1 MLLNRFVC
9 VAIFFTKLFS
19 FKSFKKFDNGFMHF
33 HCGDPVIG
41 NFSLSEHAGIFKVSI
56 FKRRKAVKV
65 FSLAKLGAPPPPV
78 SLHHHPHHLSQALHQ

>member
-1 MLLNRFVC
+1 
-9 VAIFFTKLFS
+9 
-19 FKSFKKFDNGFMHF
+19 MHF

-78 SLHHHPHHLSQALHQ
+78 SLHHHPHTGRGHGLPHRAGNLPGEPLLDLGYHGEEDII